1 MLSKAIEAIW
11 PVAIIGNLDYF
22 PAQNCALGIVGQLK
36 AVRQCPPE

>member
-1 MLSKAIEAIW
+1 LLAAEKAEL
-11 PVAIIGNLDYF
+11 VYF